1 MIQLRHIRV
10 LDNKKMK
17 MIERIKKYLRLTDKL
32 IKCIR
37 CMDKD
42 YSIYDEIVFLCNEI
56 DSLNKEVKER
66 YGIDVN

>member
-1 MIQLRHIRV
+1 
-10 LDNKKMK
+10 MK

-66 YGIDVN
+66 YGIGIN